1 VIDLIK
7 QIADENP
14 LWLLQAFMVKLKSFN
29 LIFLNHLGIVQI
41 GMTKM
46 NKRRNIIGVVP

>member
-1 VIDLIK
+1 MKIHYGV
-7 QIADENP
+7 
-14 LWLLQAFMVKLKSFN
+14 LQGFMVNLKSFD

-46 NKRRNIIGVVP
+46 NTRKNIIGVVP